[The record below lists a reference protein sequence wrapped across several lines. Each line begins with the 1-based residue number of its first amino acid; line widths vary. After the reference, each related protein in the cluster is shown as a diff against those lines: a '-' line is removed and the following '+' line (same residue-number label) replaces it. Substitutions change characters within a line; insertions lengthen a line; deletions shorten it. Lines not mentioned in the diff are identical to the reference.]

1 MSIKKYS
8 KEDKTFYEVYVSG
21 YDPRG
26 QRIQRR
32 RREIETL
39 KKAQAIE
46 FELKREVAKIK
57 ESQIDYRWS
66 EWLPI
71 CLKNMKFTLSPTT
84 VLGYETSLNKW
95 ATPKWGNTEIKSI
108 TKSQVYELVFEQLDP
123 KISSNTRKTILKLIR
138 RIFQM
143 AVDDGLIARNP
154 CHGIQVKVGEI
165 EQKVLTNSE
174 VEIFIREAKNC
185 NHRFYPIWFL
195 ALTTGMR
202 SGELMALTW
211 NDIDFEA
218 KIISVS
224 KQWNSKTG
232 FGATKT
238 QKNRVVPIAD
248 DLLYF
253 LKELKL
259 KQPNGDFVLP
269 HLTEW
274 LCGSQAQVTREFCAS
289 IGITPVK
296 FHDIRATFIT
306 NLLAR
311 GVSLARVMAVVG
323 HSQIKTTNVY
333 LRKAGVDVQGATEML
348 GYKLPV
354 GDSEAKVYSLVDAIK
369 YK

>member
-1 MSIKKYS
+1 MSIKKYL
-8 KEDKTFYEVYVSG
+8 KDEKTYYEVYVSG

-26 QRIQRR
+26 RKVQKRKRD
-32 RREIETL
+32 IETL
-39 KKAQAIE
+39 KRAESIE
-46 FELKREVAKIK
+46 FELKREIAKIK
-57 ESQIDYRWS
+57 ESAIDYRWS
-66 EWLPI
+66 EWLQI
-71 CLKNMKFTLSPTT
+71 CIKNMKFTLSPTT
-84 VLGYETSLNKW
+84 ILGYEKSLNKW
-95 ATPKWGNTEIKSI
+95 ATPRWGEMEIKSI
-108 TKSQVYELVFEQLDP
+108 SKTHVYELVFEQVDP
-123 KISSNTRKTILKLIR
+123 NLTNNTRKTILKLIR
-138 RIFQM
+138 RVFQM

-154 CHGIQVKVGEI
+154 CLGIQIKVGEV

-185 NHRFYPIWFL
+185 NHRFYPVWFL
-195 ALTTGMR
+195 ALATGMR

-211 NDIDFEA
+211 KDIDFDA

-224 KQWNSKTG
+224 KQWTSKAG
-232 FGATKT
+232 FTPTKT

-253 LKELKL
+253 LKELKI
-259 KQPNGDFVLP
+259 KSGENEFVLP
-269 HLTEW
+269 RSKEW
-274 LCGSQAQVTREFCAS
+274 EHGEQAKITKEFCVGV
-289 IGITPVK
+289 GITPVK
-296 FHDIRATFIT
+296 FHDLRATFIT

-348 GYKLPV
+348 GYKLPI
-354 GDSEAKVYSLVDAIK
+354 GDSEAKVYSLADAIK

>member
-1 MSIKKYS
+1 MAITKYL
-8 KEDKTFYEVYVSG
+8 KDEKTYYEVYVSG

-39 KKAQAIE
+39 KKAEAIQ

-66 EWLPI
+66 EWLPM
-71 CLKNMKFTLSPTT
+71 CLKNMKFTLSPAT

-95 ATPKWGNTEIKSI
+95 ATPKWGDMEIKSI
-108 TKSQVYELVFEQLDP
+108 TKSQVYELVFEQIDP
-123 KISSNTRKTILKLIR
+123 KITNNTRKTILKLIR

-154 CHGIQVKVGEI
+154 CLGIQVKVGEI

-185 NHRFYPIWFL
+185 NHRFFSIWFL
-195 ALTTGMR
+195 ALTTGCR

-211 NDIDFEA
+211 NDIDYDA
-218 KIISVS
+218 KIISIS
-224 KQWNSKTG
+224 KQWSSKAGYT
-232 FGATKT
+232 ATKT
-238 QKNRVVPIAD
+238 QKNRVVPISD
-248 DLLYF
+248 DLLHF

-259 KQPNGDFVLP
+259 KQSNGDFVLP

-274 LCGSQAQVTREFCAS
+274 LNGTQAEVTREFCTA
-289 IGITPVK
+289 IGVTPVK
-296 FHDIRATFIT
+296 FHDLRATFIT

-348 GYKLPV
+348 GYKLPI
-354 GDSEAKVYSLVDAIK
+354 GDSEAKIYSLADAMK